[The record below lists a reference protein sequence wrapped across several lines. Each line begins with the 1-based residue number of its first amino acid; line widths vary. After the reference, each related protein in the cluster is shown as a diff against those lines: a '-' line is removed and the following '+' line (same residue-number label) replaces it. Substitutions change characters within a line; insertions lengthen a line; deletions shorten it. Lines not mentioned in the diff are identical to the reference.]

1 MAVREVPAGP
11 PEAFLGAVA
20 ALRAAVQRDLRPE
33 VRIEEVPAP
42 QRIAPCAMALSA
54 DLVSAEDDEL
64 ATGRFVLLHDP
75 ASPPAW
81 DGPFRVVSFVRAGME
96 SELAADPMLGQ
107 VGWSWLADALEP
119 VDTTAVG
126 GTVTRV
132 VSETFGELTG
142 PPATVE
148 LEIRASWTPTAG
160 RPGPIGPSGP
170 GPTADWQIGAHLVA
184 WSGLLCTVGGLPPL
198 PPGVSAL
205 PRLR

>member
-20 ALRAAVQRDLRPE
+20 ALRAAMQRDLRPE

-42 QRIAPCAMALSA
+42 QRIAPYAMALSA
-54 DLVSAEDDEL
+54 DVVSDDDEL
-64 ATGRFVLLHDP
+64 ATGRFIVLHDP
-75 ASPPAW
+75 ACPQAW
-81 DGPFRVVSFVRAGME
+81 DGPFRIVSYVRAAME
-96 SELAADPMLGQ
+96 SELAADPVLGQ
-107 VGWSWLADALEP
+107 VGWSWLQEALET
-119 VDTTAVG
+119 VTATAVG

-132 VSETFGELTG
+132 VSETFGELAG

-148 LEIRASWTPTAG
+148 LEIRASWTPTSAS
-160 RPGPIGPSGP
+160 RGP
-170 GPTADWQIGAHLVA
+170 AVADDWQLGAHLVA
-184 WSGLLCTVGGLPPL
+184 WAALLCTIGGLPPL